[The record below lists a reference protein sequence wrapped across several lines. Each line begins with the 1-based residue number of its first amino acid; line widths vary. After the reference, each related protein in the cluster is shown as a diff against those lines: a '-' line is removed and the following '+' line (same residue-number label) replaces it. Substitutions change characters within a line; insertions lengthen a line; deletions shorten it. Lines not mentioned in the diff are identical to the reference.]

1 MVCINFFFSII
12 WFVLKWVNKCVMC
25 CRVALNISG
34 IFRTRENLNLSS
46 FIQSISPVVGVRCG
60 TSIRA
65 DPMAHTHPPHSLIN
79 GNGSTFQKWF
89 FFFSFINSEEK
100 LQKGYN
106 FYSTEWL
113 LKHRHTFTPSRTS
126 SEVWDTQTRPD
137 FGYLFIKKK
146 NYAKSR
152 WHYSFS
158 LNYI

>member
-1 MVCINFFFSII
+1 
-12 WFVLKWVNKCVMC
+12 MC

-89 FFFSFINSEEK
+89 YFIFFYFFLLLIAKRNSKKGITFI
-100 LQKGYN
+100 
-106 FYSTEWL
+106 
-113 LKHRHTFTPSRTS
+113 
-126 SEVWDTQTRPD
+126 VWSDYLNTGTHSHLAGPALRFGIPKPVRPD

-152 WHYSFS
+152 
-158 LNYI
+158 